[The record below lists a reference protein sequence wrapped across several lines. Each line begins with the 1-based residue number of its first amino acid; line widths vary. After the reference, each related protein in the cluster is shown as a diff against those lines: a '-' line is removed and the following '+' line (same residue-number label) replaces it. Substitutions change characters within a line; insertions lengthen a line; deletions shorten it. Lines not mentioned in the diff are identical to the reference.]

1 MSNKVRLSSNT
12 LIQLQLYYNIIVKY
26 LIMDLHAPSALNYV
40 TDIITVILLLKLV
53 CNGALNLKSLKFC
66 CFVLAFICLGILS
79 AIVNNVSLILILWS
93 IRNHGRFFVWAIIV
107 ANYLSLEIIDDI
119 FSRLNIFAILNF
131 IFMLYQY
138 IIMGLRDDYLNGFFG
153 SYAGG
158 NSAINTFAVILTIE
172 NISAV
177 FTKRRS
183 IKKAALY
190 LGTICATCAL
200 NEIKFYFIEV
210 AMIVFL
216 LVIITMK
223 KRVRLSTLKTYA
235 GVLCLGLLLSL
246 LGYRVLSV
254 FYPGFSSFF
263 QKEVLVNYLTR
274 SYNSSGIVYL
284 YNIPISNR
292 ITAYGIILKYFLKN
306 PFSMMLGLGLGAYER
321 SSFFESILY
330 EKYSGLAIGGYLYP
344 SILIENGIIGVII
357 FLAIYIWLFIK
368 AKKII
373 KKSSEKSY
381 YALIAGITAILGVVI
396 NIYNSALKIE
406 SSGYLF
412 YTVIALVL
420 SKEMGIY
427 DKKNIKENSL

>member
-1 MSNKVRLSSNT
+1 MDNKVKLSSNM

-40 TDIITVILLLKLV
+40 TDIITVILLLKLI
-53 CNGALNLKSLKFC
+53 CDGSLNFNSLKFC
-66 CFVLAFICLGILS
+66 CFVLAFLCLGVLS
-79 AIVNNVSLILILWS
+79 AIVNHVSLILILWS
-93 IRNHGRFFVWAIIV
+93 IRNHGRFFVWVIIV
-107 ANYLSLEIIDDI
+107 ANYLNLEVVDDI
-119 FSRLNIFAILNF
+119 FAHLNIFAILNF
-131 IFMLYQY
+131 TFMIYQY
-138 IIMGLRDDYLNGFFG
+138 IMMGLRDDYLNGFFG

-158 NSAINTFAVILTIE
+158 NSAVNTFAVILTIE

-183 IKKAALY
+183 VKKAALY

-210 AMIVFL
+210 AMIVL
-216 LVIITMK
+216 TLIIITMK

-246 LGYRVLSV
+246 LGYQVLSV
-254 FYPGFSSFF
+254 FYPGFASFF
-263 QKEVLVNYLTR
+263 QKDVLIDYLTR

-284 YNIPISNR
+284 YNIPIANR

-306 PFSMMLGLGLGAYER
+306 TFSLMLGLGLGAFER
-321 SSFFESILY
+321 SSFFQSLLY
-330 EKYSGLAIGGYLYP
+330 EKYSELAIGGYLYP

-357 FLAIYIWLFIK
+357 FFAIYIWLFIK

-373 KKSSEKSY
+373 KKNSEKTY
-381 YALIAGITAILGVVI
+381 YALIAGITSILGVVI

-412 YTVIALVL
+412 YTIIALVL
-420 SKEMGIY
+420 CKEMGVY
-427 DKKNIKENSL
+427 DKKNIKENFL